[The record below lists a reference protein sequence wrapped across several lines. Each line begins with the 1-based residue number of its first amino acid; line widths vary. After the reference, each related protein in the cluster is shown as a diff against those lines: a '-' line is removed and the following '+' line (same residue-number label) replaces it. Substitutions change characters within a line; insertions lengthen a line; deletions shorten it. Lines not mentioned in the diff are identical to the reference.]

1 MPPARSA
8 SAAPRRSRATP
19 GAAPR
24 PRPRPRRVAQR
35 GPRVRVRWDR
45 AGRVSLLV
53 VLAVVLGLYVQ
64 HALSYLST
72 RAQADRALAT
82 VHQLARD
89 NRALER
95 EQLALQ
101 QPATIIGDARAL
113 GMVKAGERSYVITGR
128 PGR

>member
-1 MPPARSA
+1 M
-8 SAAPRRSRATP
+8 
-19 GAAPR
+19 
-24 PRPRPRRVAQR
+24 
-35 GPRVRVRWDR
+35 RWDR